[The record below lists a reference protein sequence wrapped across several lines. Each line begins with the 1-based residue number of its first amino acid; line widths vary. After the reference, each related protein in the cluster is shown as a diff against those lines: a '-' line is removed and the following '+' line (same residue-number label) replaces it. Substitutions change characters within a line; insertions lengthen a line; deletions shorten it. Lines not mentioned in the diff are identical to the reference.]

1 MLVLLERRAF
11 CCGVTTSEPAR
22 TSTLVAAASSEME
35 LDMTAEPEAEKVA
48 WEAGMRVRKVWE
60 IWSREVE
67 DMVIG

>member
-1 MLVLLERRAF
+1 
-11 CCGVTTSEPAR
+11 
-22 TSTLVAAASSEME
+22 
-35 LDMTAEPEAEKVA
+35 MTAEPEAEKVA